1 MQGNVQMHDIMPIS
15 QTGHAALKEELEKLE
30 KEAVVVRKRVGEAR
44 EQGDLKENAE
54 YIYGRQNLGFIEGR
68 MGEIRGKLN
77 FSKVVD
83 CTEVPCEKVAFG
95 TVVTLKNLEN
105 DAKMVFQVLGPYDAD
120 LTDDSISMLSPI
132 GEAMLDH
139 VVGDTFTAVVPRGEL
154 EYEVLAIEKS
164 EIK

>member
-1 MQGNVQMHDIMPIS
+1 MHDIMPIS

-139 VVGDTFTAVVPRGEL
+139 VVGDTFTAVVPRGDL
-154 EYEVLAIEKS
+154 EFEVLEISKS
-164 EIK
+164 EIS

>member
-1 MQGNVQMHDIMPIS
+1 MHDIMPIS
-15 QTGHAALKEELEKLE
+15 KTGHEKLKEELVKLE
-30 KEAVVVRKRVGEAR
+30 AESIIVRQRVKEAR

-83 CTEVPCEKVAFG
+83 CTELPCDKVAFG
-95 TVVTLKNLEN
+95 TVVSLRNTEN

-132 GEAMLDH
+132 GEAMLDC
-139 VVGDTFTAVVPRGEL
+139 VVGDTFTATVPRGDL
-154 EYEVLAIEKS
+154 EFEVLEINKS

>member
-1 MQGNVQMHDIMPIS
+1 MHDIMPIS

-83 CTEVPCEKVAFG
+83 CTEVPCDKVAFG

>member
-1 MQGNVQMHDIMPIS
+1 MPIS
-15 QTGHAALKEELEKLE
+15 KTGHEKLKEELVTLE
-30 KEAVVVRKRVGEAR
+30 AESVVVRKRVKEAR

-83 CTEVPCEKVAFG
+83 CTEVPCDKVAFG
-95 TVVTLKNLEN
+95 TVVTLLNLEIQR
-105 DAKMVFQVLGPYDAD
+105 KVVFQVLGPYDAD

-139 VVGDTFTAVVPRGEL
+139 VVGDTFTATVPRGDL
-154 EYEVLAIEKS
+154 EFEVLEINKS

>member
-1 MQGNVQMHDIMPIS
+1 MHDIMPIS

-77 FSKVVD
+77 YSKKVD
-83 CTEVPCEKVAFG
+83 CTEVSCDKIAFG
-95 TVVTLKNLEN
+95 TVVTLRNTEN
-105 DAKMVFQVLGPYDAD
+105 DAKMLFQVLGPYDAD

-139 VVGDTFTAVVPRGEL
+139 VVGDTFTATVPRGDIEF
-154 EYEVLAIEKS
+154 EVLAIEKS
-164 EIK
+164 EIS

>member
-1 MQGNVQMHDIMPIS
+1 MHDIMLIS
-15 QTGHAALKEELEKLE
+15 QTGHEKLKEELVELE
-30 KEAVVVRKRVGEAR
+30 KESVVVRQRVKEAR

-83 CTEVPCEKVAFG
+83 CTEVPCDKVAFG
-95 TVVTLKNLEN
+95 TVVTLQNTEN
-105 DAKMVFQVLGPYDAD
+105 DNKVVFQMLGPYDAD

-132 GEAMLDH
+132 GDAMLEC
-139 VVGDTFTAVVPRGEL
+139 VVGDTFTATVPRGDL
-154 EYEVLAIEKS
+154 EFEVLEINKS

>member
-1 MQGNVQMHDIMPIS
+1 MHDIMPIS

>member
-1 MQGNVQMHDIMPIS
+1 MHEIMPIS
-15 QTGHAALKEELEKLE
+15 QTGYDALKAELEKLE
-30 KEAVVVRKRVGEAR
+30 KEAAELRERVAEAR

-54 YIYGRQNLGFIEGR
+54 YIYGRQNLGFVEGR

-77 FSKVVD
+77 FSKPVD
-83 CTEVPCEKVAFG
+83 CTEVPTDKAQFG

-105 DAKMVFQVLGPYDAD
+105 DAKMVFQLLGPYDAD
-120 LTDDSISMLSPI
+120 LTDDSISIASPI

-139 VVGDTFTAVVPRGEL
+139 VVGDTFIATVPRGDL
-154 EYEVLAIEKS
+154 EFEVLAIEKS

>member
-1 MQGNVQMHDIMPIS
+1 MHDIMPIS
-15 QTGHAALKEELEKLE
+15 KTGHEKLKEELVTLE
-30 KEAVVVRKRVGEAR
+30 AESVVVRKRVKEAR

-83 CTEVPCEKVAFG
+83 CTEVPCDKVAFG
-95 TVVTLKNLEN
+95 TVVTLLNLEIQR
-105 DAKMVFQVLGPYDAD
+105 KVVFQVLGPYDAD

-139 VVGDTFTAVVPRGEL
+139 VVGDTFTATVPRGDL
-154 EYEVLAIEKS
+154 EFEVLEINKS